1 MDAYLDI
8 ETTGLNPWHDRI
20 TVVGIFRPFTD
31 ERPVQLVGS
40 DITRTSIEGLLEG
53 VLRLYTYN
61 GVRFDAVFLSTQL
74 EMVWPQ
80 DLVHRDLMY
89 ECWKRNLYGGL
100 KSVER
105 QLGIAREVQGVSG
118 RMAVELWWRYVRY
131 GDTNALRRL
140 LDYNR
145 EDVLNLRRVR
155 EELGID

>member
-1 MDAYLDI
+1 
-8 ETTGLNPWHDRI
+8 
-20 TVVGIFRPFTD
+20 
-31 ERPVQLVGS
+31 
-40 DITRTSIEGLLEG
+40 
-53 VLRLYTYN
+53 
-61 GVRFDAVFLSTQL
+61 
-74 EMVWPQ
+74 
-80 DLVHRDLMY
+80 MY
-89 ECWKRNLYGGL
+89 ECWKHNLYGGL

-131 GDTNALRRL
+131 DDTNALRRL